1 MLLDCVTLEKQNLVC
16 TVQRCLY
23 VYYIPSVYVDI
34 CTYYIV
40 VVQRFRRRMMIKEKG
55 SKEERKEFKKN
66 EKLRGLECDAII
78 MSERPGGRIYSY
90 CR

>member
-23 VYYIPSVYVDI
+23 AYNIPSVYVGI

-40 VVQRFRRRMMIKEKG
+40 VVQRFRHRMIIKEKG
-55 SKEERKEFKKN
+55 SKEERKEFKKKAKN
-66 EKLRGLECDAII
+66 YMDENA
-78 MSERPGGRIYSY
+78 MQ
-90 CR
+90 